1 MRVRRN
7 PTGGRIEMP
16 ISEDVIVVGGG
27 LAGSIS
33 ALSAAQTGASVRLIS
48 HKESTLR
55 HASGLIDVLGYP
67 NGGERP
73 VVNPFD
79 ALDDL
84 PTSHPY
90 HVVDESGIWEGLA
103 LFDEITGDLYVG
115 GHTDRNALVPTQ
127 QGTVKPTARYPRS
140 MAAGLAS
147 DERDMLLVGFES
159 LPDFDAPLA
168 AEHLGAIGVPFEP
181 RGVTIGFPSDLRA
194 DAKLTRFATALE
206 RARTR
211 RALAETVEPHLD
223 GAERVGFPAL
233 LGEEEDTAVRADL
246 ESRLGVSVFE
256 LPGGPPS
263 LPGLRLADRLFAA
276 LDSAGVRMSTGVPVV
291 GYEADGKR
299 VTSVL
304 VDRGSHTPH
313 PYHAEQFVLATGGLV
328 GKGIGSDRNG
338 VYEPIFDCHVPHPDD
353 RYDWFL
359 DEAFDDHPFAR
370 FGVVP
375 DDELR
380 PVDSHGDREFENL
393 RAAGSVLGGANIA
406 AEKSGSGISLATG
419 ARAGRLSGEA
429 I

>member
-1 MRVRRN
+1 MA
-7 PTGGRIEMP
+7 
-16 ISEDVIVVGGG
+16 ISEDVVVIGGG

-33 ALSAAQTGASVRLIS
+33 ALSAARTGASVRLIS

-67 NGGERP
+67 NGRERP

-79 ALDDL
+79 ALDEL
-84 PTSHPY
+84 PTDHPY
-90 HVVDESGIWEGLA
+90 SVAGASGVREGLA
-103 LFDEITGDLYVG
+103 LFDEITDGLYVG

-127 QGTVKPTARYPRS
+127 QGTVKPTARYPQS

-147 DERDMLLVGFES
+147 DEREMLLVGFES

-168 AEHLGAIGVPFEP
+168 ADHLGAVGVPFES
-181 RGVTIGFPSDLRA
+181 RGVTVRFPADLRA
-194 DAKLTRFATALE
+194 DAKLTRFATALK
-206 RARTR
+206 RDRTTR
-211 RALAETVEPHLD
+211 TLAETIEPHLD
-223 GAERVGFPAL
+223 GAQRVGFPAL
-233 LGEEEDTAVRADL
+233 LGEDDAAAVRADL

-256 LPGGPPS
+256 IPGGPPS
-263 LPGLRLADRLFAA
+263 LPGVRLGDRLFEA
-276 LDSAGVRMSTGVPVV
+276 LDSAGVHVSTGVPVV
-291 GYEADGKR
+291 GYEAEGER

-304 VDRGSHTPH
+304 VDRGSHAPH
-313 PYHAEQFVLATGGLV
+313 PYHAKEFVLATGGLV
-328 GKGIGSDRNG
+328 GKGIDSDRNG
-338 VYEPIFDCHVPHPDD
+338 VREPVFDCHVPHPED

-359 DEAFDDHPFAR
+359 DEAFGDHPFAR

-375 DDELR
+375 DSQLR
-380 PVDSHGDREFENL
+380 PVDSQGGPEFENL

-419 ARAGRLSGEA
+419 AIAGRLTGEA

>member
-1 MRVRRN
+1 MA
-7 PTGGRIEMP
+7 
-16 ISEDVIVVGGG
+16 ISEDVVVIGGG
-27 LAGSIS
+27 LAGSVG
-33 ALSAAQTGASVRLIS
+33 ALSAARTGASVRLIS

-79 ALDDL
+79 ALDEL
-84 PTSHPY
+84 PTGHPY
-90 HVVDESGIWEGLA
+90 SVVGASGVRDGLA

-147 DERDMLLVGFES
+147 DDREMLLVGFES
-159 LPDFDAPLA
+159 LSDFDAPLA
-168 AEHLGAIGVPFEP
+168 ADHLEAAGVPFES
-181 RGVTIGFPSDLRA
+181 RGVTVRFPADLRA

-206 RARTR
+206 RDRTV
-211 RALAETVEPHLD
+211 RALVETIEPHLD
-223 GAERVGFPAL
+223 GAQRVGVPAL
-233 LGEEEDTAVRADL
+233 LGEDDAAAVRADL

-263 LPGLRLADRLFAA
+263 LPGVRLADRLFEA
-276 LDSAGVRMSTGVPVV
+276 LDSAGVHVSTGVPVV
-291 GYEADGKR
+291 GYEAEEDR
-299 VTSVL
+299 ITSVL
-304 VDRGSHTPH
+304 VDRGSHAPH
-313 PYHAEQFVLATGGLV
+313 PYHAREFVLATGGLV
-328 GKGIGSDRNG
+328 GKGIDSDRNG
-338 VYEPIFDCHVPHPDD
+338 VREPIFDCHVPHPED

-359 DEAFDDHPFAR
+359 DEAFGDHPFAR
-370 FGVVP
+370 FGVIP

-380 PVDSHGDREFENL
+380 PVDNHGNTEFENL

-419 ARAGRLSGEA
+419 TLAGRLTRET